1 MRMRTS
7 AFAIAALFIAGGL
20 QAQTGQPAA
29 PKPDYTRPTLIR
41 ILSVNEAPPE
51 PEPRVE
57 FPFGAINVRALGT
70 RWMIGYLPFLLPLS
84 GSVNTG
90 RGLGSNFPNPFALTH
105 TDFPYTARTWRDQR
119 AMSRELRRIENEEKK
134 RAKVKVTPE

>member
-1 MRMRTS
+1 MATEEE
-7 AFAIAALFIAGGL
+7 
-20 QAQTGQPAA
+20 QPNAS
-29 PKPDYTRPTLIR
+29 KPDYSRPTLIR
-41 ILSVNEAPPE
+41 ILSVNEAPPK

-70 RWMIGYLPFLLPLS
+70 RWMLGYLPFMMPLS

-105 TDFPYTARTWRDQR
+105 TVRADASTASSVR
-119 AMSRELRRIENEEKK
+119 
-134 RAKVKVTPE
+134 PEPVEG